1 MPPPGQLTPHQII
14 VARNLKDGITPPQ
27 KQPVKN
33 NPIASNPINPPAIEI
48 LKTPSISPSN
58 SNTSNNTSNNLPGI
72 FQILKTSSIVN
83 LEPSTNLINQPK
95 GLFDDLIRTSSTSNN
110 NIQPNNMY
118 LPNISNNSNNS
129 SSDKQTNNV
138 VTTPETGKGSYIPY
152 IIGFVII
159 YVVLIK
165 KK

>member
-33 NPIASNPINPPAIEI
+33 NPI
-48 LKTPSISPSN
+48 TPST
-58 SNTSNNTSNNLPGI
+58 SNTSSTSINPPGI
-72 FQILKTSSIVN
+72 FQILKSSSIVN

-138 VTTPETGKGSYIPY
+138 VTTPEPAKGSYIPY

>member
-33 NPIASNPINPPAIEI
+33 NSINQPVLEI
-48 LKTPSISPSN
+48 KTPSIASN
-58 SNTSNNTSNNLPGI
+58 SNSNNSINLPGI

-83 LEPSTNLINQPK
+83 LEPNLV
-95 GLFDDLIRTSSTSNN
+95 N

-118 LPNISNNSNNS
+118 IPNNSNSTVINKTS
-129 SSDKQTNNV
+129 SEISTEP
-138 VTTPETGKGSYIPY
+138 TPAKSSYTSY

-159 YVVLIK
+159 YFVFLRK
-165 KK
+165 K

>member
-33 NPIASNPINPPAIEI
+33 NPIASNPIASNPINPPAIEI
-48 LKTPSISPSN
+48 LKTPSITPSN
-58 SNTSNNTSNNLPGI
+58 SNTSNT
-72 FQILKTSSIVN
+72 
-83 LEPSTNLINQPK
+83 LINQPK

-138 VTTPETGKGSYIPY
+138 VTTPETAKGSYIPY

>member
-48 LKTPSISPSN
+48 LKTPSITPFN
-58 SNTSNNTSNNLPGI
+58 SNTSNT
-72 FQILKTSSIVN
+72 
-83 LEPSTNLINQPK
+83 LINQPK

-110 NIQPNNMY
+110 NIQTNNMY